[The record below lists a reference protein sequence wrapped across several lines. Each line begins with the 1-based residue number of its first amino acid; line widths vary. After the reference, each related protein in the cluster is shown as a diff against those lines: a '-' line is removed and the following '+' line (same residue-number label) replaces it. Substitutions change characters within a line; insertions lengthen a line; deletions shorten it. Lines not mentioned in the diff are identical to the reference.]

1 MVRTRS
7 VEQLARDT
15 VLYQVFDA
23 MAVGV
28 AVGLED
34 GVVVEVNDAL
44 VELLGTS
51 RETAVGGTLDR
62 LLGEDLAVTRQ
73 APPHRWEERYERSV
87 SHLDG
92 RLLWVR
98 VTTSRVPAADGRTLL
113 LVQSVEDVTEL
124 RAREEQLHDR
134 ALRDPVT
141 GLPNRYLVQDRL
153 EHALAQRWRE
163 GTRLGVVFVDL
174 DGFKRVNDTAGHLV
188 GDQVLREAG
197 RRIAET
203 ARGAD
208 TVARWAGDEFVV
220 VCDGVRDEAAA
231 DVLAAR
237 IRYACSRPY
246 TVDGRTF
253 EVGASVG
260 VALTR
265 QPEWVSASQLI
276 DAADRAMYAEKR
288 ARA

>member
-1 MVRTRS
+1 MAARTRT
-7 VEQLARDT
+7 VEQHARDT
-15 VLYQVFDA
+15 ALYAVFDA

-28 AVGLED
+28 AVCLED
-34 GVVVEVNDAL
+34 GTVVEVNEAL
-44 VELLGTS
+44 LRLLGLS
-51 RETAVGGTLDR
+51 AETCVGSTLDR
-62 LLGEDLAVTRQ
+62 LLGDELAVARV
-73 APPHRWEERYERSV
+73 ASADRYERSV
-87 SHLDG
+87 SALDG

-98 VTTSRVPAADGRTLL
+98 VTTSRVRGADGRTLL

-124 RAREEQLHDR
+124 RAREEQLQDR

-197 RRIAET
+197 RRITET

-231 DVLAAR
+231 EALADR
-237 IRYACSRPY
+237 ITQACSRPY
-246 TVDGRTF
+246 A
-253 EVGASVG
+253 VGDHVFTLSASAG
-260 VALTR
+260 VALT
-265 QPEWVSASQLI
+265 QPPRWVSAEDLL
-276 DAADRAMYAEKR
+276 DAADRAMYARKR
-288 ARA
+288 AAPS